1 MTLTVQYMWI
11 DDTSADV
18 IKVDFEALYHG
29 DVLVEGD
36 TSEQL
41 DDEPAS
47 FPPQSE
53 RDALGIERVDPSDS
67 LPCTGALR

>member
-1 MTLTVQYMWI
+1 MVTVQYMWI

-29 DVLVEGD
+29 DFLVEGD

-41 DDEPAS
+41 DYLHPIAS
-47 FPPQSE
+47 
-53 RDALGIERVDPSDS
+53 
-67 LPCTGALR
+67 

>member
-1 MTLTVQYMWI
+1 MVMVTVQYMWI

-41 DDEPAS
+41 DDG
-47 FPPQSE
+47 QQ
-53 RDALGIERVDPSDS
+53 
-67 LPCTGALR
+67 LPYAV

>member
-1 MTLTVQYMWI
+1 MPPFSETRLNESLIAMVTVQYMWI

-29 DVLVEGD
+29 DFLVEGI

-41 DDEPAS
+41 DDE
-47 FPPQSE
+47 Q
-53 RDALGIERVDPSDS
+53 V
-67 LPCTGALR
+67 LPTAV

>member
-1 MTLTVQYMWI
+1 MVVVTVQYMWI

-29 DVLVEGD
+29 DVLVEGY

-41 DDEPAS
+41 DDEHT
-47 FPPQSE
+47 
-53 RDALGIERVDPSDS
+53 
-67 LPCTGALR
+67 LPTAV

>member
-1 MTLTVQYMWI
+1 MVTPTLQYMWI

-41 DDEPAS
+41 DDA
-47 FPPQSE
+47 QQ
-53 RDALGIERVDPSDS
+53 
-67 LPCTGALR
+67 LPYAV

>member
-1 MTLTVQYMWI
+1 MVTHTLRVMWI

-41 DDEPAS
+41 DDEHT
-47 FPPQSE
+47 
-53 RDALGIERVDPSDS
+53 
-67 LPCTGALR
+67 LPKAV

>member
-1 MTLTVQYMWI
+1 MVTLQYMWI

-29 DVLVEGD
+29 DVLVEGV

-41 DDEPAS
+41 DDDQP
-47 FPPQSE
+47 
-53 RDALGIERVDPSDS
+53 
-67 LPCTGALR
+67 LRTAV

>member
-1 MTLTVQYMWI
+1 MVIVTVQYMWI

-41 DDEPAS
+41 DDG
-47 FPPQSE
+47 QQ
-53 RDALGIERVDPSDS
+53 
-67 LPCTGALR
+67 LPTAV

>member
-1 MTLTVQYMWI
+1 MVMVTVQYMWI

-36 TSEQL
+36 ASEQL
-41 DDEPAS
+41 DGD
-47 FPPQSE
+47 QQ
-53 RDALGIERVDPSDS
+53 
-67 LPCTGALR
+67 LPYAV

>member
-1 MTLTVQYMWI
+1 MPQFSESLLKVLLKVINNLRCMWI
-11 DDTSADV
+11 DDSRVDV

-41 DDEPAS
+41 DDS
-47 FPPQSE
+47 PPL
-53 RDALGIERVDPSDS
+53 ATAV
-67 LPCTGALR
+67 

>member
-1 MTLTVQYMWI
+1 MVTVQYMWI

-29 DVLVEGD
+29 DVLVEGI

-41 DDEPAS
+41 EDEH
-47 FPPQSE
+47 
-53 RDALGIERVDPSDS
+53 V
-67 LPCTGALR
+67 LPTAV

>member
-1 MTLTVQYMWI
+1 MVTPTLEYMWI

-41 DDEPAS
+41 DDEHP
-47 FPPQSE
+47 
-53 RDALGIERVDPSDS
+53 
-67 LPCTGALR
+67 LPTAV

>member
-1 MTLTVQYMWI
+1 MVTHTLSAMWI

-18 IKVDFEALYHG
+18 IKVDFDALYHG

-41 DDEPAS
+41 DDWHP
-47 FPPQSE
+47 
-53 RDALGIERVDPSDS
+53 
-67 LPCTGALR
+67 LPTAV

>member
-1 MTLTVQYMWI
+1 LPAFSEAGLTDSLMANPTVQYMWI

-41 DDEPAS
+41 DDEH
-47 FPPQSE
+47 
-53 RDALGIERVDPSDS
+53 
-67 LPCTGALR
+67 TLRTAV

>member
-1 MTLTVQYMWI
+1 MVMVTVQYMWI

-36 TSEQL
+36 TSEQ
-41 DDEPAS
+41 
-47 FPPQSE
+47 FP
-53 RDALGIERVDPSDS
+53 DLAAAV
-67 LPCTGALR
+67 

>member
-1 MTLTVQYMWI
+1 MVTPTVQYMWI
-11 DDTSADV
+11 YDTSADV

-41 DDEPAS
+41 DDG
-47 FPPQSE
+47 QQ
-53 RDALGIERVDPSDS
+53 
-67 LPCTGALR
+67 LPTAV